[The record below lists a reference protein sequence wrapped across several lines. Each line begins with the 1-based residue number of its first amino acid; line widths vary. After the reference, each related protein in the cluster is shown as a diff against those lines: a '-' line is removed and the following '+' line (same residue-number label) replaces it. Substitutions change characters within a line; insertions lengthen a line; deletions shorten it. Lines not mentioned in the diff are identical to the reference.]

1 MERTGIKAQVL
12 RAAIERLRG
21 MEQELR
27 ERVTELK
34 SVTIGDENAE
44 SASQT
49 ESTHG
54 SDVEVM
60 NGLSEQI
67 ANVLRDIVLLE
78 GIDPSERHD
87 AVRFGS
93 LVRTDKRDLL
103 VATGIEEFK
112 AGGGSYLGL
121 SPRAPLFQKLSGA
134 KAGDTIEFNGVTYT
148 VKEVI

>member
-12 RAAIERLRG
+12 RAAIGRLRD

-27 ERVTELK
+27 ERVNELK
-34 SVTIGDENAE
+34 AVTIGDDNAE

-60 NGLSEQI
+60 NGLGEQI
-67 ANVLRDIVLLE
+67 AHVLQDIALLE
-78 GIDPSERHD
+78 SIDPAERHD
-87 AVRFGS
+87 SVRFGS
-93 LVRTDKRDLL
+93 LVRTDRRDFLIS
-103 VATGIEEFK
+103 TGIEEFK
-112 AGGGSYLGL
+112 VDGGGYLGL
-121 SPRAPLFQKLSGA
+121 SPRAPLFQKLSGS
-134 KAGDTIEFNGVTYT
+134 KAGDAVEFNGVRYI